1 MLKNIYNIL
10 KNLKISG
17 NINKF
22 IKFNKNKWKID
33 YNQNNGVI
41 LIDLFDWY
49 PLIYFWSY
57 VANFLS
63 RKDKLKINFFY
74 FPIYKSRISGNI
86 RYRVLKKI
94 YNSFNCTIGIK
105 YKKIIDKEDYKK
117 YSKLLEQIKNPEQL
131 IQFKRNEILFGDL
144 IYDSYLRSENLAYI
158 NNLNEKKFL
167 NFFVRANIIFDQ
179 LTNYF
184 EKNKVRYV
192 VSSHATY
199 LEYGLASR
207 FGDKFGS
214 VVFKVHDKGMATS
227 NFGLKIMEK
236 GKILQDFPYYEY
248 QETFLKLNNQEKENG
263 LKIGKEIIENRLK
276 GKVDFSTSYM
286 KKSAYS
292 YQKQKN
298 IFNEQKKKIVLFA
311 HCFFDEPH
319 RYRSIIFRDFYEFI
333 TKTIE
338 YLKHNEDYILYI
350 KPHPNGLPGNSYFFD
365 EIKNTHKN
373 NNKIVFIDPNT
384 SNLDIISQKPDI
396 CLTVHGT
403 IAHELAYN
411 ELLVINTGDNPHI
424 NYNFSLT
431 AKSKDEYFEMLN
443 NIEKHKKKINFDKK
457 KIYEFLYMHYHHYM
471 FYKMKK
477 ELLND
482 EYFTNN
488 SFHIDG
494 NLIHAKTNDDNLLNF
509 YVQNDKKVNY
519 DIIKYIEN
527 FFTKNNL

>member
-105 YKKIIDKEDYKK
+105 YKKIKDKEDYKK

-207 FGDKFGS
+207 FGD
-214 VVFKVHDKGMATS
+214 
-227 NFGLKIMEK
+227 
-236 GKILQDFPYYEY
+236 
-248 QETFLKLNNQEKENG
+248 
-263 LKIGKEIIENRLK
+263 
-276 GKVDFSTSYM
+276 
-286 KKSAYS
+286 
-292 YQKQKN
+292 
-298 IFNEQKKKIVLFA
+298 
-311 HCFFDEPH
+311 
-319 RYRSIIFRDFYEFI
+319 
-333 TKTIE
+333 
-338 YLKHNEDYILYI
+338 
-350 KPHPNGLPGNSYFFD
+350 
-365 EIKNTHKN
+365 
-373 NNKIVFIDPNT
+373 
-384 SNLDIISQKPDI
+384 NL
-396 CLTVHGT
+396 
-403 IAHELAYN
+403 AR
-411 ELLVINTGDNPHI
+411 
-424 NYNFSLT
+424 
-431 AKSKDEYFEMLN
+431 
-443 NIEKHKKKINFDKK
+443 
-457 KIYEFLYMHYHHYM
+457 
-471 FYKMKK
+471 
-477 ELLND
+477 
-482 EYFTNN
+482 
-488 SFHIDG
+488 
-494 NLIHAKTNDDNLLNF
+494 
-509 YVQNDKKVNY
+509 
-519 DIIKYIEN
+519 
-527 FFTKNNL
+527 